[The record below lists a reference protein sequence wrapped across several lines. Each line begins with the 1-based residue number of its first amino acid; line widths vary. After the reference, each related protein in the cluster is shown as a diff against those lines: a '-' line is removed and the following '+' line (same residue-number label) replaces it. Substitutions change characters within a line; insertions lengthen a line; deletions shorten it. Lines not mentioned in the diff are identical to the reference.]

1 MANPLDTDATTAD
14 LIAII
19 LALKSVDDNL
29 QKAYEAYLAGNKAE
43 VIARVKASKFYTDF
57 NATARAR
64 ATAAKEQPGVAAQDK
79 NAYILKQKKRL
90 AQAGI
95 QWSPTV
101 QKSVESGYDLGLDD
115 NSLDAMIIKAG
126 QFGKIGGSPVATVD
140 SLKMFADSYGVAGL
154 FSTSYWDGIKQ
165 KLFLGEITGE
175 DIQQEIKDMA
185 KNTYPGFAQGFDL
198 GQSLD
203 YQTGY
208 IKNTVAKVVG
218 LDPTSLR
225 PDDPMVATWYQWK
238 DPKTGAFTRPPQYL
252 VEQGTKEKYFD
263 LYARTPN
270 GKSYLDGLT
279 VKVLQDMGLM

>member
-1 MANPLDTDATTAD
+1 MANPLDTDPTTAD
-14 LIAII
+14 LIGII

-29 QKAYEAYLAGNKAE
+29 AKAYEAYNAGNKAAM
-43 VIARVKASKFYTDF
+43 IGFVKASKFYTDF

-90 AQAGI
+90 AAAGI
-95 QWSPTV
+95 QWSPSV
-101 QKSVESGYDLGLDD
+101 QTQVEKGYDLGLDD

-126 QFGKIGGSPVATVD
+126 SFGKIGGNPIAQVD
-140 SLKMFADSYGVAGL
+140 ALKQFADSYGVAGL
-154 FSTSYWDGIKQ
+154 YGQSYWDGIKQ
-165 KLFLGEITGE
+165 RLFLGETTAD
-175 DIQQEIKDMA
+175 DIQTEIKDMA

-208 IKNTVAKVVG
+208 IKNTVAKVTG
-218 LDPTSLR
+218 MDPTSLR
-225 PDDPMVATWYQWK
+225 PDDPMVAAWYQYK

-270 GKSYLDGLT
+270 GRSYLDGLT